1 MNIFDLFWKFLTS
14 FARFVPERA
23 VENKN
28 ARRNTGGRELSFAYL
43 TLQLISASL
52 HGPK

>member
-1 MNIFDLFWKFLTS
+1 MNFFELFWPFLTS
-14 FARFVPERA
+14 FARFVPERT
-23 VENKN
+23 VESKN